1 MMQATEGEV
10 TSSSRS
16 RLDPAVLCVG
26 AFALL
31 ALIAYVPQWLPFIHG
46 LRSEGLT
53 PVITNRDFAN
63 YWMGGQLM
71 MQGEHR
77 ILFTHNWYFAYFQQV
92 FGADSE
98 IRAWS
103 YPPHFLLFL
112 WPLGQ
117 LDYKSALIVF
127 TIATFAL
134 FLFAVRVFRRNLA
147 PESNPAT
154 LLLAIAG
161 FFLLMVVAAQNGFLL
176 AALLLFGLAWMK
188 TRPVLAGLAF
198 ACLTVKPQ
206 LGLLIPVL
214 LLFDRNWKVI
224 GWSALFTTALV
235 LLSIAMLGMDSWRAY
250 LTDTLA
256 YQRFVMTNWYGIFL
270 TMMPTVFGSLRT
282 LGLSPAV
289 ALNVQLAVSA
299 AAFALVL
306 WLLSRETD
314 PLRRIFVIVCGTFLV
329 TPYAFNYDMGAL
341 CVVAAVLAGS
351 NRVPATMAG
360 SMVIASVA
368 GIAVAV
374 MNLGRAHLPIAPFIL
389 LAGLL
394 VIASD
399 ARRARA
405 ANVPSG
411 RPLSEP
417 A

>member
-1 MMQATEGEV
+1 MQLTKDEAIPA
-10 TSSSRS
+10 SRGPGN
-16 RLDPAVLCVG
+16 RVVLCVG

-31 ALIAYVPQWLPFIHG
+31 ALVAYVPQWLPFVRD
-46 LRSEGLT
+46 LLTEGLT

-77 ILFTHNWYFAYFQQV
+77 VLFTHDWYFAYFREV
-92 FGADSE
+92 FGAGSE
-98 IRAWS
+98 IRSWS

-117 LDYKSALIVF
+117 LDYKTALIVF
-127 TIATFAL
+127 TIVTFAL
-134 FLFAVRVFRRNLA
+134 FLTAVRVFRRNLA
-147 PESNPAT
+147 PDSNLAT

-161 FFLLMVVAAQNGFLL
+161 YFLLMVVAAQNGFLL
-176 AALLLFGLAWMK
+176 GALLLFGLGLMK

-198 ACLTVKPQ
+198 ACLTIKPQ

-224 GWSALFTTALV
+224 GWSALFTVALV
-235 LLSIAMLGMDSWRAY
+235 LLSIAMLGVDSWRAY
-250 LTDTLA
+250 LTETLA

-282 LGLSPAV
+282 LGVSPGV
-289 ALNVQLAVSA
+289 ALNVQLLVSA

-306 WLLSRETD
+306 WLLSKETD
-314 PLRRIFVIVCGTFLV
+314 PLRHIFVIVCGTFLV

-341 CVVAAVLAGS
+341 CVVAAILAGS
-351 NRVPATMAG
+351 DRAPATMAG
-360 SMVIASVA
+360 SMVIAAVA

-374 MNLGRAHLPIAPFIL
+374 MNLGRAHLPIAPLIL

-394 VIASD
+394 VIATD

-405 ANVPSG
+405 SNVPSG